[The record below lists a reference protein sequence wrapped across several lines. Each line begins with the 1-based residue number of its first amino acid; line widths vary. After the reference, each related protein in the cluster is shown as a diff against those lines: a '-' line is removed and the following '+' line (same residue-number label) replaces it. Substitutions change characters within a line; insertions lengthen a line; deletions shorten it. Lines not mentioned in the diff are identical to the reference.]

1 MKCGQLVISLT
12 GSITL
17 QDVTMFPLAEKSD
30 LMTSSG
36 SVGEQADDREDSMW
50 SPRVAF

>member
-1 MKCGQLVISLT
+1 
-12 GSITL
+12 
-17 QDVTMFPLAEKSD
+17 
-30 LMTSSG
+30 MTSSG